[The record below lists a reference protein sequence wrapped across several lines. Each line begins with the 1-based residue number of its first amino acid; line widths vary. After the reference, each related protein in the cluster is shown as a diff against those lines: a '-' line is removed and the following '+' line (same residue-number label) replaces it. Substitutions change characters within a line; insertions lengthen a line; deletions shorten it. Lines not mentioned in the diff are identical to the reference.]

1 MFSMTLIYNTT
12 QWLSADLESLNVI
25 FYNITHV
32 KNKIITQVV
41 AVETMFDEEND

>member
-1 MFSMTLIYNTT
+1 MFTKILIYNTT
-12 QWLSADLESLNVI
+12 EWLSVDLESLNVI
-25 FYNITHV
+25 FCNITHV